1 MCEHCTRR
9 EFLGTGV
16 TSGLMLAGATWSHAW
31 ASQSPPPQSRGKSRI
46 CVVFT
51 GTPVPED
58 RNWGADARQIEAM
71 KTHLAKVEKELEN
84 VELIMGQSSNAQQ
97 TAALLEKAGPA
108 APVLAINVQNFAL
121 TRVVKPILDG
131 SRHPS
136 GQQRPR

>member
-16 TSGLMLAGATWSHAW
+16 ASGLMLAGATWTHTW
-31 ASQSPPPQSRGKSRI
+31 ASQSPPAQLRGKSRI

-71 KTHLAKVEKELEN
+71 KTRLAKAEKELGN
-84 VELIMGQSSNAQQ
+84 IELIIGRSSNAQQ
-97 TAALLEKAGPA
+97 TADLLKKAGSE
-108 APVLAINVQNFAL
+108 APVL
-121 TRVVKPILDG
+121 PI
-131 SRHPS
+131 HPVLI
-136 GQQRPR
+136 